1 MRPARQIPDA
11 AKARQIAAA
20 DPDRSVFVS
29 ANAGSGKTHV
39 LVQRVIN
46 LLLRGEDPAKILCI
60 TFTKAAATN
69 MATRVF
75 DTLAEWTALDDA
87 ALDEKIR
94 LATGKT
100 PSATQRSIAR
110 CLFANALETPGGL
123 KVQTIHAFC
132 TRLLHQFPFEADVA
146 ARFDVLDE
154 AATSQ
159 LLNKLTLE
167 VLLEGATELQ
177 SRLGK
182 ALADAITSA
191 ADVTFKEV
199 IAEAISK
206 RDLITQWTVRAGG
219 VQQAIDE
226 LTSTFGLQAGDN
238 ITAVEAEYFAG
249 SLIPQDEWPAL
260 MDIFY
265 SGSKNDQ
272 ERAHSLSAAISS
284 TGRERI
290 KNYLDVFCT
299 ADRRGRSNILTK
311 RLADAN
317 LQWAARLSAEKERVC
332 NLLAR
337 EFAIR
342 ARDRSAALITVAA
355 AVIQRYRAEKE
366 RRGLLDYEDLID
378 KALELLRDASTK
390 STAAAWVLYK
400 LDLGINHVLVDE
412 AQDTSEK
419 QWEIIKILVAE
430 FLPGGA
436 RDNVQR
442 TLFAVGDEK
451 QSIFSFQGAV
461 PHKFAEMR
469 DHFRTVHEAS
479 EVVFTT
485 EKLDYSFRSAVGVL
499 DAVDA
504 VFRQPAAF
512 RGLTAD
518 PTWTVHQPLPD
529 AMPGHVE
536 IWDLI
541 GPDEKDNK
549 EGWDAP
555 FDTTS
560 ETSPS
565 VKLAAKIARTVKSW
579 IAKGTRARDALI
591 LVRQRGP
598 MFEAVIRALK
608 QAQID
613 VAGADRLVLTEH
625 IAIMDLLVLGDALL
639 LPDDDL
645 ALATVLKS
653 SLFGFDDDKL
663 FKLAYQR
670 KGPLRSA
677 LRVKAGEDPAF
688 GAALSTLDAWEQKAH
703 VLSPFAFYA
712 HVLGAHKGR
721 AKIFARLGTEASDP
735 LDEFLNLALSYEQRE
750 TPSLQG
756 FLNWIRVAQSEV
768 KRDMEMAR
776 DEVRVMTVHGAKGL
790 EAKNVILIDHSTT
803 RPEGARPP
811 RLLTAPIAKGPPGAS
826 ALIWGV
832 AKDKDAGSMAQA
844 RQQAIDAACDEY
856 RRLLYVALT
865 RAADRLLVCGAK
877 GIKKAPEGCWHD
889 LVLGAL
895 QPLSEEDRDDDGR
908 LWRFRKGPP
917 VTADQRDE
925 TPQPS
930 AELPAWLKA
939 NATAPP
945 RRVRILRPSN
955 APEEDISPVGPGV
968 DRESSRL
975 RGRLSHRLLQSLP
988 DLPTARRRK
997 AADNYLA
1004 RNGHAMS
1011 EEERAQLAER
1021 IIALLDDARF
1031 RGVFSAGRAEVP
1043 IVGTLDGGREI
1054 VRVSGQIDRLAV
1066 TPEAVLIADFKT
1078 NTDPPRRFAE
1088 VPDAYKRQLALYR
1101 AVLQKIYPDRPVR
1114 AALIWT
1120 EVPDLMELSAEILDE
1135 TLRRGHLPVR
1145 ALDAAGPRS

>member
-1 MRPARQIPDA
+1 MSGARQIPDA

-20 DPDRSVFVS
+20 DPERSVFVS

-60 TFTKAAATN
+60 TFTKAAAAN

-75 DTLAEWTALDDA
+75 DTLAEWTTLDDA
-87 ALDEKIR
+87 ALDENIR

-100 PSATQRSIAR
+100 PNAAQRSIAR
-110 CLFANALETPGGL
+110 RLFANALETPGGL

-154 AATSQ
+154 AATAQ
-159 LLNKLTLE
+159 LLNELTLE
-167 VLLEGATELQ
+167 VLLEGATKPQ
-177 SRLGK
+177 SPLGR
-182 ALADAITSA
+182 ALTDAITSA

-199 IAEAISK
+199 ITEAIGK
-206 RDLITQWTVRAGG
+206 RDLITEWTGRTGG
-219 VQQAIDE
+219 VQKAIDE
-226 LTSTFGLQAGDN
+226 LTRTLRLSPDDSLQA
-238 ITAVEAEYFAG
+238 IEKEYF
-249 SLIPQDEWPAL
+249 SRSFIPQGEWPAL
-260 MDIFY
+260 VEFLSTSD
-265 SGSKNDQ
+265 KPTDRQ
-272 ERAHSLSAAISS
+272 LADLLRAARAG
-284 TGRERI
+284 TGRTSIE
-290 KNYLDVFCT
+290 KYLQLFCT
-299 ADRRGRSNILTK
+299 TKFERRKSVLTANFAK
-311 RLADAN
+311 ANPEWGTRLI
-317 LQWAARLSAEKERVC
+317 AEQDRVC
-332 NLLAR
+332 KLVERELAV
-337 EFAIR
+337 R

-355 AVIQRYRAEKE
+355 EVIERYRTEKD

-378 KALELLRDASTK
+378 KALKLLRDASSK

-412 AQDTSEK
+412 AQDTSDK

-436 RDNVQR
+436 RDNVRR

-469 DHFRTVHEAS
+469 DHFHAVHKAS
-479 EVVFTT
+479 DVAFAT

-504 VFRQPAAF
+504 VFKQPAAF

-529 AMPGHVE
+529 AVPGDVE
-536 IWDLI
+536 IWELI
-541 GPDEKDNK
+541 GPDDKDTK

-555 FDTTS
+555 FDTAS

-565 VKLAAKIARTVKSW
+565 VKLAAKIARTVKGW
-579 IAKGTRARDALI
+579 IAQGMRPRDVLI

-608 QAQID
+608 QAQIE
-613 VAGADRLVLTEH
+613 VAGADRLVMTEH

-645 ALATVLKS
+645 ALATVLKGP
-653 SLFGFDDDKL
+653 LFNFDDDRL
-663 FKLAYQR
+663 FKLAYGR
-670 KGPLRSA
+670 KGPLRSV
-677 LRVKAGEDPAF
+677 LRAKANEDAAF
-688 GAALSTLDAWEQKAH
+688 GAASSTLDALAEKARA
-703 VLSPFAFYA
+703 LSPFAFYA

-756 FLNWIRVAQSEV
+756 FLNWVRVAQSEV

-790 EAKNVILIDHSTT
+790 EAKSVVLIDHTTT
-803 RPEGARPP
+803 RPEGAHSP
-811 RLLTAPIAKGPPGAS
+811 RLLSAPIADGPPGAT

-832 AKDKDAGSMAQA
+832 AKERDAGPMAPARAQA
-844 RQQAIDAACDEY
+844 IEAACDEY

-865 RAADRLLVCGAK
+865 RAADRLLVCGAR
-877 GIKKAPEGCWHD
+877 GTRNAPEGCWHD

-895 QPLSEEDRDDDGR
+895 QPLSEEDRDSDGK
-908 LWRFRKGPP
+908 LWRFRKGTQVTLDHRDQVPQARDALPSWLAADVKASPP
-917 VTADQRDE
+917 
-925 TPQPS
+925 P
-930 AELPAWLKA
+930 
-939 NATAPP
+939 
-945 RRVRILRPSN
+945 VRILRPSDTTEDETGH
-955 APEEDISPVGPGV
+955 APRGG
-968 DRESSRL
+968 DREAARL
-975 RGRLSHRLLQSLP
+975 RGTLSHRLLQSLP
-988 DLPTARRRK
+988 DIPRDRRRK
-997 AADNYLA
+997 TAENYLA
-1004 RNGHAMS
+1004 RNGGGMP
-1011 EEERAQLAER
+1011 EEERARLA
-1021 IIALLDDARF
+1021 AQVVLLLDDERF
-1031 RGVFSAGRAEVP
+1031 GEVFSAGSRAEVP
-1043 IVGTLDGGREI
+1043 IVGTLAGGREAM
-1054 VRVSGQIDRLAV
+1054 RVSGQIDRLAI
-1066 TPEAVLIADFKT
+1066 TSDAILIADFKT
-1078 NTDPPRRFAE
+1078 NRDPPRRFAE
-1088 VPDAYKRQLALYR
+1088 VPDAYKQQLALYR
-1101 AVLQKIYPDRPVR
+1101 AVLEKIYPGRPVR

-1120 EVPDLMELSAEILDE
+1120 EVPDLMELSPEILDE
-1135 TLRRGHLPVR
+1135 ALRRVTSP
-1145 ALDAAGPRS
+1145 